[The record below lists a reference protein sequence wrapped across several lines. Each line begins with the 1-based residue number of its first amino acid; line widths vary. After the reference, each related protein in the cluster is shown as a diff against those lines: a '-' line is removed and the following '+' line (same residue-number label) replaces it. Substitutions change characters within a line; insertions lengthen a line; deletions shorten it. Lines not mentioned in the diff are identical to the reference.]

1 MSTVGS
7 GGRVVV
13 ALVVGGGVVVALG
26 VDGRGEAAL
35 VAGKGGDDGE
45 VELVTGG

>member
-13 ALVVGGGVVVALG
+13 ALVVGGRVVVALG
-26 VDGRGEAAL
+26 VDGRGEVAL
-35 VAGKGGDDGE
+35 VAGKGVDDGE